1 MSRKEIAIMIV
12 ASANEIAGR
21 LKIIAKQIDVDY
33 MEKKIDI
40 ICLTN
45 SAMFF
50 CSDLVREIRT
60 PVELHLLS
68 FENYKG
74 ENKNGQVKLTLDIN
88 SSLMNRHVI
97 VVEGIVVS
105 GRTPNYIISMLSG
118 RAPASISLCALG
130 VKRKL
135 MTENLP
141 LKYCAFELGDEI
153 TVGYGVGNNH
163 QKCLPYLTTLK
174 Q

>member
-1 MSRKEIAIMIV
+1 MIV
-12 ASANEIAGR
+12 ASASKIEERI
-21 LKIIAKQIDVDY
+21 KIIANQIDVDY
-33 MEKKIDI
+33 KGKKIDV

-50 CSDLVREIRT
+50 CSDLVRKLRT
-60 PVELHLLS
+60 PLELQLLS

-74 ENKNGQVKLTLDIN
+74 ENRNGEVKLTLDVN

-118 RAPASISLCALG
+118 RAPASIFMCALG
-130 VKRKL
+130 VKRKM
-135 MTENLP
+135 MTENIP
-141 LKYCAFELGDEI
+141 LKYCAFELGEEI
-153 TVGYGVGNNH
+153 AVGYGVGNNE
-163 QKCLPYLTTLK
+163 QKCLPYLTALR
-174 Q
+174 

>member
-1 MSRKEIAIMIV
+1 MIV
-12 ASANEIAGR
+12 ASADEIAGR
-21 LKIIAKQIDVDY
+21 IKTIANQIDADY
-33 MEKKIDI
+33 EGKKIDI

-50 CSDLVREIRT
+50 CSDLVRELQT
-60 PVELHLLS
+60 PLELHLLS

-74 ENKNGQVKLTLDIN
+74 ENRNGEVKLTLDVN

-118 RAPASISLCALG
+118 RAPASIFMCALG
-130 VKRKL
+130 VKRKM
-135 MTENLP
+135 MTENIP
-141 LKYCAFELGDEI
+141 LKYCAFELGEEI
-153 TVGYGVGNNH
+153 AVGYGVGNNE
-163 QKCLPYLTTLK
+163 QKCLPYLTALR
-174 Q
+174 